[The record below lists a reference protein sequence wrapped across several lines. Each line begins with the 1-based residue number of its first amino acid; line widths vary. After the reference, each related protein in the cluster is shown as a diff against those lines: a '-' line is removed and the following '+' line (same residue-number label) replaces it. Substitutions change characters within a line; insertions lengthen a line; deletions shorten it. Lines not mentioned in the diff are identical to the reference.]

1 VFCCNDEKSGEE
13 GGQKVQ
19 ERVPGQVNG
28 AFRRMMGWD
37 LVKDVVTAGC
47 EGAALTAANRL
58 SCPEFFPVIVHARQ
72 YALAAKAFALTQ
84 PDKLVFE

>member
-37 LVKDVVTAGC
+37 LVKDVVTNSG
-47 EGAALTAANRL
+47 L
-58 SCPEFFPVIVHARQ
+58 
-72 YALAAKAFALTQ
+72 
-84 PDKLVFE
+84 